1 MGTITEKITGYI
13 NRMSYAQLPAA
24 AVEAG
29 KRCLLDCLGVAIAG
43 SEEDAG
49 RIISEYTRDSGKPEA
64 GVIGRNFKTSIDQ
77 TAWINGTIAHAL
89 DYDDYFTPVG
99 STPYHPTSV
108 ILPAVLAVGEKLHV
122 SGREVLLAYITGFEV
137 EAELALAWAKPQY
150 DFGWHT
156 TSTLGSLG
164 AAAAV
169 AKMLRLDE
177 EKIRMALGIA
187 GSLSGGLR
195 KNFGTMTKPLHA
207 GNAARNGVLA
217 AILAQQGFTAD
228 KDILDG
234 SLSFGQVLS
243 GEAMPEVV
251 DINPGVK
258 TEYHIVSPGVAL
270 KPYPSCAYSHW
281 AIDAVLELKRE
292 AAIAADDIVE
302 VECYT
307 SPELPG
313 LLIHSRPGTALE
325 GKFSLEFCTAVAL
338 IDGEASLKQFTDE
351 KVADSAVQELV
362 EKVKYIHP
370 PEMKSGLTGLGGE
383 LVIRLRDGGSYSRKV
398 DMARG
403 NTGNP
408 LTQDELIN
416 KYMDCVRLFL
426 SPEDTNKSL
435 EMLLNLELI
444 ADVAELMDILTFKA
458 GR

>member
-1 MGTITEKITGYI
+1 MGTSTEKMAAYI
-13 NRMSYAQLPAA
+13 NGMSYEQLPAA
-24 AVEAG
+24 AVDAG
-29 KRCLLDCLGVAIAG
+29 KRCIIDCLGVAVAG
-43 SEEDAG
+43 REEDAG
-49 RIISEYTRDSGKPEA
+49 RIISEYIRDSSKPEA
-64 GVIGRNFKTSIDQ
+64 GVIGGGFKTSTDQ
-77 TAWINGTIAHAL
+77 AAWVNGTIAHAL

-150 DFGWHT
+150 DLGWHT
-156 TSTLGSLG
+156 TATLGSLG

-169 AKMLRLDE
+169 AKILSLDE
-177 EKIRMALGIA
+177 EKIRMALGVA
-187 GSLSGGLR
+187 SSLCGGLR

-217 AILAQQGFTAD
+217 AIMAQQGFTAD
-228 KDILDG
+228 RDILDG
-234 SLSFGQVLS
+234 SLSFGQVLG
-243 GEAMPEVV
+243 GETEQGAVEINLEV
-251 DINPGVK
+251 K
-258 TEYHIVSPGVAL
+258 KEYQIVSPGVAL

-281 AIDAVLELKRE
+281 AIDAVLELKKE
-292 AAIAADDIVE
+292 AAIAPDNIAE

-307 SPELPG
+307 SPELTN
-313 LLIHSRPGTALE
+313 LLIHSRPRTALE

-338 IDGEASLKQFTDE
+338 IDGEASLNQFIDE

-362 EKVKYIHP
+362 KKVKYVHP
-370 PEMKSGLTGLGGE
+370 PEMKSGLTSLGGE
-383 LVIRLRDGGSYSRKV
+383 LVIKLRDGGVYSRKV
-398 DMARG
+398 DVARG
-403 NTGNP
+403 NPGNP

-416 KYMDCVRLFL
+416 KYKDCVRLFL
-426 SPEDTNKSL
+426 SPEDTEKSL
-435 EMLLNLELI
+435 EMLLNLESI